1 VRVRGGVCV
10 CMCVRVRV
18 PASWS
23 ASSYMTMQMR
33 KQFSVWTARQLLVCV
48 CVCVSGCGVVCA
60 RCFRL
65 LSGVVEWYACCFII
79 SRGLHDSYARFEG
92 VHGSVTVHCQC
103 CYVRCL
109 FLCYK
114 IPTNHLHTRTHTGRT

>member
-1 VRVRGGVCV
+1 VCV

-48 CVCVSGCGVVCA
+48 RCACIQVSPVCAASARVHVCRVCECARVHVRPVCVRVC
-60 RCFRL
+60 RWFVGIL
-65 LSGVVEWYACCFII
+65 
-79 SRGLHDSYARFEG
+79 
-92 VHGSVTVHCQC
+92 
-103 CYVRCL
+103 
-109 FLCYK
+109 
-114 IPTNHLHTRTHTGRT
+114 